1 MLKFNDLFF
10 SAPREHGPPASFFL
24 LIGFGPHYR
33 DHFPFEHKLKAR
45 ALELYII
52 MVKRKAEKQQSAGKP
67 SIYALRHQSEAHM
80 SFL

>member
-10 SAPREHGPPASFFL
+10 FCSAGARTTSQLFL

-33 DHFPFEHKLKAR
+33 GHFPFEHKLKAH

-67 SIYALRHQSEAHM
+67 SIHALRHQSEAYIL
-80 SFL
+80 FL